1 MHPNDIAIDGWDI
14 SSMNLADAMA
24 RARVLEPTLQQQ
36 LQPLMS
42 SMRPRPSIYYPDFIA
57 ANQSD
62 RADNVLVRHY
72 CVCVSFCVAVT
83 PHPLRDSVV
92 VVGDGHVSSFV

>member
-1 MHPNDIAIDGWDI
+1 
-14 SSMNLADAMA
+14 MNLADAMT

-36 LQPLMS
+36 LRPHMQ

-62 RADNVLVRHY
+62 RADNVLVRGVGLDY
-72 CVCVSFCVAVT
+72 IFIIV
-83 PHPLRDSVV
+83 LRSLTIYK
-92 VVGDGHVSSFV
+92 SP

>member
-1 MHPNDIAIDGWDI
+1 LFPQVHPNDIAIDGWDI
-14 SSMNLADAMA
+14 SSMNLADAMT

-36 LQPLMS
+36 LRPHMQ

-62 RADNVLVRHY
+62 RADNVLVRGVGLDY
-72 CVCVSFCVAVT
+72 IFIIV
-83 PHPLRDSVV
+83 LRSLTIYK
-92 VVGDGHVSSFV
+92 SP

>member
-1 MHPNDIAIDGWDI
+1 
-14 SSMNLADAMA
+14 MNLADAMT

-36 LQPLMS
+36 LRPHMQ

-62 RADNVLVRHY
+62 RADNVLVRGVGLDY
-72 CVCVSFCVAVT
+72 IFIIV
-83 PHPLRDSVV
+83 LRSLTIYK
-92 VVGDGHVSSFV
+92 SS

>member
-1 MHPNDIAIDGWDI
+1 LFPQVHPNDIAIDGWDI
-14 SSMNLADAMA
+14 SSMNLADAMT

-36 LQPLMS
+36 LRPHMQ

-62 RADNVLVRHY
+62 RADNVLVRGVGLDY
-72 CVCVSFCVAVT
+72 IFIIV
-83 PHPLRDSVV
+83 LRSLTIYK
-92 VVGDGHVSSFV
+92 SS